1 MENQR
6 ILTIS
11 LDTATEWYLKG
22 GDLAQLALNVFSK
35 DEIEDYI
42 RKRYFS
48 KSCPVMMYVPEK
60 SVQMFE
66 ILSFMA
72 SAAEHLNGEGWEKKN
87 NETAYFI
94 VFNENYTK
102 YTICNH
108 FSATYFGIIYFKCK
122 KDAEIVAIQIL
133 ESVKFHKNVVPSIL

>member
-35 DEIEDYI
+35 DEIENYI
-42 RKRYFS
+42 RKWYFS
-48 KSCPVMMYVPEK
+48 KSCPIVVYVPGK
-60 SVQMFE
+60 SMQMFE

-72 SAAEHLNGEGWEKKN
+72 SAAEHLNGEGWKKKN
-87 NETAYFI
+87 NEIAFFI
-94 VFNENYTK
+94 VFNKDYTE
-102 YTICNH
+102 YTIYNH
-108 FSATYFGIIYFKCK
+108 FSATYFGIIYFKC
-122 KDAEIVAIQIL
+122 
-133 ESVKFHKNVVPSIL
+133 